1 LLNYWFHIVSEIII
15 IYFPQYGILAMVG
28 LFGGAAKFPL
38 PGIVTEAK
46 KIAGIFVGSL
56 EHLQQLV
63 KLFTN
68 HKAFLSFI

>member
-1 LLNYWFHIVSEIII
+1 
-15 IYFPQYGILAMVG
+15 MVG